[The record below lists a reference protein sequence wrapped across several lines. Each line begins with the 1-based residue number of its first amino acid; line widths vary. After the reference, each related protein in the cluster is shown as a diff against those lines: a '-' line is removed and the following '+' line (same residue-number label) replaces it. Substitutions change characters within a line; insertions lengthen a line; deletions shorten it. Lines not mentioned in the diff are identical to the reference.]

1 MNELITLAELA
12 KIEHISEDA
21 ARKRASRGWYDKVKV
36 NGKTLYRRPGIETE
50 PEPPKPANTIQGA
63 IAAVLKDY
71 TADPDPEDERPED
84 AAEPFPGAWG
94 IADTFDAPWED
105 MEYYGEIFKNDPE
118 AVRLYCFISRLVN
131 DSIILFLRVANRPTA
146 VNFQTNTL
154 KGFLE
159 QTLCGVFIQVQSITE
174 KLVAAWIEDGKPTLT
189 ADYLT
194 EKIKAGITDPAAVEE
209 SYFHD

>member
-71 TADPDPEDERPED
+71 TEPDSEDEERPKD
-84 AAEPFPGAWG
+84 EPFPGAWN
-94 IADTFDAPWED
+94 IADTFGTPWED
-105 MEYYGEIFKNDPE
+105 LEYYGELFGNDPD
-118 AVRLYCFISRLVN
+118 AVALYCFVSRMVQ
-131 DSIILFLRVANRPTA
+131 DATILHLRVASRPGSK
-146 VNFQTNTL
+146 VFQGTNTL
-154 KGFLE
+154 TGVME
-159 QTLCGVFIQVQSITE
+159 GTLSGVEIQAESITE
-174 KLVAAWIEDGKPTLT
+174 RLIAAWIEDGKPTLT
-189 ADYLT
+189 AEYLT
-194 EKIKAGITDPAAVEE
+194 EKIKAGITDPAKVEE

>member
-71 TADPDPEDERPED
+71 TEPDSEDEERPKD
-84 AAEPFPGAWG
+84 EPFPGAWN
-94 IADTFDAPWED
+94 IADTFGVYWED
-105 MEYYGEIFKNDPE
+105 VEMFGEMFGNDPE
-118 AVRLYCFISRLVN
+118 AVALYCFISRLVQ
-131 DSIILFLRVANRPTA
+131 DAAMLHLRVSSRPGSMA
-146 VNFQTNTL
+146 YKTNTL

-159 QTLCGVFIQVQSITE
+159 QSLSGVEVQAESLTE
-174 KLVAAWIEDGKPTLT
+174 RLIAAWIEDGKPTLT

-194 EKIKAGITDPAAVEE
+194 EKIKAGITDPAKVEE
-209 SYFHD
+209 SYFHG